1 MTALVH
7 VSDLKK
13 QFGGLTAVNAV
24 SFEVQEGEI
33 IALLGPNGS
42 GKTTVL
48 NMISG
53 ALSPTS
59 GTITLAGST
68 ISGLPPH
75 KIAHKGVA
83 RTFQL
88 VKILPSLTVAE
99 NVIAALAFKPDPLW
113 GHSARARAEELLH
126 QIGLAGRGDDYANDL
141 TYIDQK
147 RMELARALAAEPRLL
162 LLDEWLSGLNPTE
175 LRVGIEL
182 NVSLRESG
190 MTIVLVEHIM
200 EAVRAL
206 CTRAVVMNVGKKIA
220 EGPTAD
226 VLADPAVIAAYLGDA
241 HA

>member
-1 MTALVH
+1 M
-7 VSDLKK
+7 
-13 QFGGLTAVNAV
+13 
-24 SFEVQEGEI
+24 
-33 IALLGPNGS
+33 
-42 GKTTVL
+42 
-48 NMISG
+48 
-53 ALSPTS
+53 
-59 GTITLAGST
+59 
-68 ISGLPPH
+68 
-75 KIAHKGVA
+75 
-83 RTFQL
+83 
-88 VKILPSLTVAE
+88 
-99 NVIAALAFKPDPLW
+99 
-113 GHSARARAEELLH
+113 H
-126 QIGLAGRGDDYANDL
+126 QIGLAGRGDDYTNDL

-175 LRVGIEL
+175 LRVGIDL
-182 NVSLRESG
+182 IVSLRESG